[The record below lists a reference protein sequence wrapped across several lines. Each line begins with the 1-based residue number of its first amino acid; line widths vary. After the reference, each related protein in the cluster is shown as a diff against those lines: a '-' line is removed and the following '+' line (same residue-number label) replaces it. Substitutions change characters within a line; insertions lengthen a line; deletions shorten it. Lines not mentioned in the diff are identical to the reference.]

1 MYLLWRVGREVR
13 STYCTCGMPKYRSHT
28 TWSNAM
34 QGQQRNL
41 IDLRPIS
48 CKQHSIHHLV
58 PTTTSL
64 LHNHRGI
71 HGNGSQN
78 ETHRTNNSTS
88 TRRNPN
94 QGHPPRFNQRMHTTP
109 KLNARQQ
116 SLPPHIHTFCSQG
129 QGQVSQVVL
138 SLGT

>member
-1 MYLLWRVGREVR
+1 MEG
-13 STYCTCGMPKYRSHT
+13 SSYCTCGMPKYRSHT
-28 TWSNAM
+28 TRSNAM

-41 IDLRPIS
+41 INLRPIS

-64 LHNHRGI
+64 LHNHCDI

-78 ETHRTNNSTS
+78 ETHRTNNSTP

-94 QGHPPRFNQRMHTTP
+94 QGHPPRSKQR
-109 KLNARQQ
+109 
-116 SLPPHIHTFCSQG
+116 IHTHLSQMHDNNHYHLTLKRS
-129 QGQVSQVVL
+129 VPRVRVRDRDRSVR
-138 SLGT
+138 